1 MKETNKQCIC
11 LSINFYSFN
20 RFPEHFSG
28 DSEIVT
34 LSPVQ
39 IFKTVHNFSICSTQK
54 FTIFMKNLSL
64 NSIGNPIS
72 DSTVTETGAIL
83 MRPRWKTSHVEISV
97 LTS

>member
-28 DSEIVT
+28 GSEMVT

-39 IFKTVHNFSICSTQK
+39 IPKQFVISQFVQPK
-54 FTIFMKNLSL
+54 FIIFMKNLSL
-64 NSIGNPIS
+64 NSIGNPMS

-83 MRPRWKTSHVEISV
+83 MRPRWKTSHAEISV